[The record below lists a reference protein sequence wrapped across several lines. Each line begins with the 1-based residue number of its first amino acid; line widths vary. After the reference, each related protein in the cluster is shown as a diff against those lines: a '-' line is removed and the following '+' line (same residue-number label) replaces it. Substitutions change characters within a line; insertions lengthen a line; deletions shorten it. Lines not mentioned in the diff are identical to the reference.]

1 MRQKHLIY
9 TLAFSLL
16 LGSFIALIAYSQQK
30 SVAQLRAEKDN
41 AYHDLYNIEIPRH
54 ATANDRLN
62 EMIRSV
68 KSKYKTLSGISV
80 NTAPAGD
87 YISLTHRGASAISV
101 IKTSYTLSQ
110 SLKQSLINMET
121 QREIAE
127 NLWAIDV
134 DNAFVAYE
142 NAVNAF
148 NAVVSPGEQ
157 VVVYDLIKPHVN
169 SLYDCQGPCYV
180 VFETL
185 PLAMYSHSQTCSE
198 KHGSSGSSSSFEF
211 SEFPSLDFVV

>member
-9 TLAFSLL
+9 MLVFLSLI
-16 LGSFIALIAYSQQK
+16 SSSIALIAFSQQN
-30 SVAQLRAEKDN
+30 VAVLRSDMKNKEAALETWKDS
-41 AYHDLYNIEIPRH
+41 HEV
-54 ATANDRLN
+54 ANDSLN
-62 EMIRSV
+62 EMIDSV
-68 KSKYKTLSGISV
+68 KRKYNTLTGISV

-87 YISLTHRGASAISV
+87 YLTVTHRGASAISV

-110 SLKQSLINMET
+110 SLKQSLIDMET